1 MMQYEYRVAVAHNNM
16 AIGMIERACYQQ
28 ATETLRCGAVA
39 LHTLATEIKSGS
51 TAVAKQSNSK
61 QMAIQT
67 MLEQAHRNA
76 ANPEVACCRV
86 STEVISHDAA
96 LSSADRDLRTD
107 HSSYLL
113 IRIETTDTFPGTSD
127 YSLVS
132 GILLYNLAIVSL
144 CQAKTERWIDRAL
157 KYHDTA
163 ITFLK
168 YSHSLFNA
176 MLYEACLSPLT
187 RSSEIGI
194 SAIVLHSLVQ
204 SLEAIGRFNEAMY
217 CAHHYSRLRSVA
229 NALRHFQS
237 LPSAASAA

>member
-1 MMQYEYRVAVAHNNM
+1 MQYEYRVAVAHNNM

-28 ATETLRCGAVA
+28 ATETLKCGAVA
-39 LHTLATEIKSGS
+39 LQTLAADIKSGS
-51 TAVAKQSNSK
+51 VTVAKQRSSK
-61 QMAIQT
+61 QMAIQG
-67 MLEQAHRNA
+67 MLEQAYRNA
-76 ANPEVACCRV
+76 ANPEVAFCRV

-96 LSSADRDLRTD
+96 LGSADRDLRKD
-107 HSSYLL
+107 HSTYLL
-113 IRIETTDTFPGTSD
+113 IRIETTDTFPVTSD
-127 YSLVS
+127 YSLIS
-132 GILLYNLAIVSL
+132 GILLYNLAIASL

-163 ITFLK
+163 ITFLR

-187 RSSEIGI
+187 RASEIGI
-194 SAIVLHSLVQ
+194 SAIVLHSLVV
-204 SLEAIGRFNEAMY
+204 SLEAIGRFNEATY

-229 NALRHFQS
+229 NALRNFQS